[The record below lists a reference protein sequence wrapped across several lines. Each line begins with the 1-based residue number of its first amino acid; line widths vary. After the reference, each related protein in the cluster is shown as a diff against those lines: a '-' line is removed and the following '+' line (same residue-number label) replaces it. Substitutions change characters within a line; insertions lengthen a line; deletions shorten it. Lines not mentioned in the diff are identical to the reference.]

1 MIDSLSHSEL
11 LTQNLTALFLVLEE
25 ACNLSFLVVAAVA
38 VEGLLGVL
46 ELEGVDFFTLAFWLT
61 CYLLTIIFGYELRFE
76 EINNKRVA

>member
-25 ACNLSFLVVAAVA
+25 ACNLSFLVVAAA

-46 ELEGVDFFTLAFWLT
+46 ELEGVDFFTLVFLLT

-76 EINNKRVA
+76 EINLNH

>member
-76 EINNKRVA
+76 EINLNH

>member
-38 VEGLLGVL
+38 VEGLLEVL
-46 ELEGVDFFTLAFWLT
+46 ELEGVDFFTLAF
-61 CYLLTIIFGYELRFE
+61 
-76 EINNKRVA
+76 

>member
-25 ACNLSFLVVAAVA
+25 VCNLSFLVVAVVA

-46 ELEGVDFFTLAFWLT
+46 ELEGVDFFTLAFLLT

-76 EINNKRVA
+76 EINLNH